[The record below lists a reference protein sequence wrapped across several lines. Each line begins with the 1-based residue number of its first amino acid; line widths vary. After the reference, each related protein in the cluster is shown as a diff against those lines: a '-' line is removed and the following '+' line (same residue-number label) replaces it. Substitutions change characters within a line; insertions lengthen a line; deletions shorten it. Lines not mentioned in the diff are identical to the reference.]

1 MVLSQGEM
9 RRRAELFIEK
19 YKEASD
25 ERSYSQMFWRDFFDI
40 FGISLSDVAVFEQA
54 VKKFDGSQGYIDC
67 FWKGKLVIEHKSEGR
82 NLNSAF
88 QQALGYL
95 DTLSSLEKPRYIIV
109 SDFKRIRL
117 IDLFED
123 KKTEI
128 SLFELKDNIQMFSF
142 IYLDGIKHHEE
153 QEELNIEA
161 AELMGELHDSLKEAG
176 YIGHELE
183 LLLIRLLFCVYA
195 EDTGIFNTYQF
206 ADYINNEDDPITVG
220 PKIQQL
226 FRILNQP
233 EEERQTNLPEELSNF
248 PYVNGKL
255 FEEPI
260 VPPYFDYDM
269 YNQLKE
275 ICKFDWSTISPAIF
289 GSIFQSIMNEEERRQ
304 LGAHYTSESNI
315 LKVINSLFMNDLW
328 EEFRKAKKNYKKL
341 ELLREKMGELK
352 FFDPA
357 CGCGNFLI
365 IAYRELRLLEYEIL
379 NITLKLKSEGDIQL
393 VFDSRELSNI
403 KIENFY
409 GIEIEEFPS
418 LIAKVAMWFIE
429 HQMDLKYEQLNIH
442 KNNLPLRTSAN
453 IVQGNA
459 LKMDWAELIGPADN
473 VFVLGNPPFVGSR
486 EQTKEQ
492 KKELKEV
499 FKGVKGNGL
508 LDYVAAWYL
517 KAAEYIQNTKMKVC
531 FVSTN
536 SICQGDQVGILWE
549 VLMKKYNIHINFA
562 HQYFKWG
569 NEARNAANVYVVII
583 GFSTEDLY
591 PKHIYTYETLVCKPV
606 LEVASQINQYL
617 IDSDIV
623 FIKSRTD
630 PISNV
635 SNIMKKGSKAYDY
648 GNLTLSLEEK
658 NELLDEFPEM
668 GKWVKTFLNARDFLK
683 GTERYCLWFAD
694 ISPSELQNLPS
705 SIKLRIDN
713 VREKRGNSTDSG
725 INRIANVPWL
735 FENNQPAN
743 DFLAIP
749 VVSSEKRDYIP
760 MAFLSKDII
769 VTNAIYTFESA
780 TLLDFAF
787 LTSKM
792 HMAWVD
798 YVCGRLKGDY
808 RYSKKIVYNNFP
820 FPRELSENDKD
831 KIIKKA
837 QKILDVR
844 NEYPDESLEVL
855 YGEYMPDSLQKAH
868 HDLDSVIDKVYRKEK
883 FKDYMDRMKF
893 LFNLYIEYT
902 TD

>member
-1 MVLSQGEM
+1 MVLSQSEM
-9 RRRAELFIEK
+9 RRRAEKFIET
-19 YKEASD
+19 YKEVSD

-40 FGISLSDVAVFEQA
+40 FGISLTDVAVFEQA
-54 VKKFDGSQGYIDC
+54 VKKFDGTQGFIDC

-128 SLFELKDNIQMFSF
+128 SLFDLKDNIQMFNF
-142 IYLDGIKHHEE
+142 IYLDGVKHHEK

-161 AELMGELHDSLKEAG
+161 AELMGKLHDSLKESG
-176 YIGHELE
+176 YVGHELE

-206 ADYINNEDDPITVG
+206 FDYIGDEEDPISVG

-233 EEERQTNLPEELSNF
+233 ESQRQTNLPEELANF

-260 VPPYFDYDM
+260 VPPYFDYEM

-289 GSIFQSIMNEEERRQ
+289 GSIFQSIMNEDERRQ

-328 EEFRKAKKNYKKL
+328 EEFRKAKKNSRKL
-341 ELLREKMGELK
+341 EQLRDKMGKLK

-379 NITLKLKSEGDIQL
+379 NILHNIRSEGDTQVL
-393 VFDSRELSNI
+393 FDSKELSNI

-429 HQMDLKYEQLNIH
+429 HQMDLKYEQLDIH
-442 KNNLPLRTSAN
+442 KSNLPLIASAN
-453 IVQGNA
+453 ILQGNA
-459 LKMDWAELIGPADN
+459 LKMDWADFLPPSDD

-486 EQTKEQ
+486 EQSKEQ
-492 KKELKEV
+492 KKEMKEV
-499 FKGVKGNGL
+499 FKGVKRNGL
-508 LDYVAAWYL
+508 LDYVSAWYL
-517 KAAEYIQNTKMKVC
+517 KAAQYIQNTKIKVC

-549 VLMKKYNIHINFA
+549 VLMKKYDIHINFA

-583 GFSTEDLY
+583 GFSTEDMT
-591 PKHIYTYETLVCKPV
+591 PKYIYTYETPDSKPN
-606 LEVASQINQYL
+606 LEICDRINQYL
-617 IDSDIV
+617 LDAETI
-623 FIKSRTD
+623 FIKSRNN

-648 GNLTLSLEEK
+648 GNLTLSLKEK
-658 NELLDEFPEM
+658 DELLKEFPEM
-668 GKWVKTFLNARDFLK
+668 EKWVKPLLNARDFLK
-683 GTERYCLWFAD
+683 STERYCLWFAD
-694 ISPSELQNLPS
+694 ISPSELQQLPAP
-705 SIKLRIDN
+705 IKLRINN
-713 VREKRGNSTDSG
+713 VKAKREESSDSG
-725 INRIANVPWL
+725 INNIANVPWL
-735 FENNQPAN
+735 FENNQPKN

-749 VVSSEKRDYIP
+749 VVSGEKREYIP
-760 MAFLSKDII
+760 MKFLSKEII
-769 VTNAIYTFESA
+769 VTNALYTFESA
-780 TLLDFAF
+780 SLLDFAF

-792 HMAWVD
+792 HMTWMK
-798 YVCGRLKGDY
+798 YVCGKLEGRY

-820 FPRELSENDKD
+820 FPKNLSDSEIET
-831 KIIKKA
+831 IIKKA
-837 QKILDVR
+837 KKVLDVR
-844 NEYPDESLEVL
+844 NEYEDESLEVL
-855 YGEYMPDSLQKAH
+855 YGDYMPKSLQKAH
-868 HDLDSVIDKVYRKEK
+868 HDLDKVIDKVYSNKK
-883 FKDYMDRMKF
+883 FKDDNDRMEF
-893 LFNLYIEYT
+893 LFNLYLEYT
-902 TD
+902 SN

>member
-1 MVLSQGEM
+1 MVLSQSEM
-9 RRRAELFIEK
+9 RRRAEKFIET
-19 YKEASD
+19 YKEVSD

-40 FGISLSDVAVFEQA
+40 FGISLNDVAVFEQA
-54 VKKFDGSQGYIDC
+54 VKKFDGTQGFIDC
-67 FWKGKLVIEHKSEGR
+67 FWKGKLVIEHKSEGK

-128 SLFELKDNIQMFSF
+128 SLFDLKDNIQMFNF
-142 IYLDGIKHHEE
+142 IYLDGVKHHEK

-161 AELMGELHDSLKEAG
+161 AELMGKLHDSLKESG
-176 YIGHELE
+176 YVGHELE

-206 ADYINNEDDPITVG
+206 FDYIGDEEDPISVG

-233 EEERQTNLPEELSNF
+233 ESQRQTNLPEELANF

-260 VPPYFDYDM
+260 VPPYFDYEM

-289 GSIFQSIMNEEERRQ
+289 GSIFQSIMNEDERRQ

-328 EEFRKAKKNYKKL
+328 EEFRKAKKNSRKL
-341 ELLREKMGELK
+341 EQLRDKMGKLK

-379 NITLKLKSEGDIQL
+379 NILHNIKSERDTQVL
-393 VFDSRELSNI
+393 FDSKELSNI

-442 KNNLPLRTSAN
+442 KSNLPLISSAN
-453 IVQGNA
+453 IIQGNA
-459 LKMDWAELIGPADN
+459 LKIDWTQFLQPTNE

-492 KKELKEV
+492 KKEMKEV
-499 FKGVKGNGL
+499 FKGVKRNGL
-508 LDYVAAWYL
+508 LDYVSAWYL
-517 KAAEYIQNTKMKVC
+517 KAAQYIQNTNIKVC

-549 VLMKKYNIHINFA
+549 VLMKKYDIHINFA
-562 HQYFKWG
+562 HQYFKWS
-569 NEARNAANVYVVII
+569 NEARNAAKVYVVII
-583 GFSTEDLY
+583 GFSTVDIS
-591 PKHIYTYETLVCKPV
+591 PKHIYTYETLDSKPD
-606 LEVASQINQYL
+606 LEIATQINQYL
-617 IDSDIV
+617 IDSEIV
-623 FIKSRTD
+623 FIKSRNN

-668 GKWVKTFLNARDFLK
+668 EKWIKTFLNARDFLK
-683 GTERYCLWFAD
+683 STERYCLWFAD
-694 ISPSELQNLPS
+694 ITPSELQQLPAP
-705 SIKLRIDN
+705 IKLRINN
-713 VREKRGNSTDSG
+713 VKEKRENSSDSG
-725 INRIANVPWL
+725 INNIANVPWL
-735 FENNQPAN
+735 FENNQPKN

-749 VVSSEKRDYIP
+749 VVSGEKRDYIP
-760 MAFLSKDII
+760 MKFLSKEII

-792 HMAWVD
+792 HMAWMK

-820 FPRELSENDKD
+820 FPNELSEKD
-831 KIIKKA
+831 KNNIIKKA
-837 QKILDVR
+837 QKILDIR
-844 NEYPDESLEVL
+844 DEYKNESLEVL
-855 YGEYMPDSLQKAH
+855 YGEYMPNSLQKAH
-868 HDLDSVIDKVYRKEK
+868 IELDKAIDKAYSSKK
-883 FKDYMDRMKF
+883 FKDDNDRMKF
-893 LFNLYIEYT
+893 LFNLYLEYT
-902 TD
+902 SD